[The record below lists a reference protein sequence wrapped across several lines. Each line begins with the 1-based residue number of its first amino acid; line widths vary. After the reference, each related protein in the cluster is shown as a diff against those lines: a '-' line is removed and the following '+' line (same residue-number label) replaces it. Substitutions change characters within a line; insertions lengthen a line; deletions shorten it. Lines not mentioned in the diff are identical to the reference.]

1 LDNNWVINLLSVIG
15 AVAMNRYS
23 FPHGR
28 QVLSAIKPYVPGKSL
43 DEAERELGLKNMVK
57 LASNENPL
65 GPSPHA
71 LQAILD
77 KAGSI
82 NQYPDSASR
91 SLRFALAGHL
101 GLSPDH
107 LLIGNGSDEILKM
120 VALAYLTPE
129 HQAVMAVPTFSEYEF
144 VVLVAGAAARKI
156 ALKDFTHDLEA
167 MQAEINPLTKLVFIC
182 NPNNPTGTIVKKAT
196 LDRFLAAVPP
206 EVLVVLDEAY
216 REYVTDPEFPDG
228 MEYIRRGQVNLIVLR
243 TFSKIYGLAGL
254 RIGYGAAA
262 PEVTAWINRVREP
275 FNVNSLAQ
283 VAAIASLADDGH
295 LEHSCQG
302 NEAGKEYLYH
312 TLDELGLTYIPT
324 QANFVL
330 INVKGNSRKVFDG
343 LLKHGIIVR
352 AGEPFGLDQW
362 IRVTIGTP
370 EQMQR
375 FCHAL
380 GTVLDG
386 YVEKN

>member
-1 LDNNWVINLLSVIG
+1 
-15 AVAMNRYS
+15 MNRYS
-23 FPHGR
+23 IPQGR
-28 QVLSAIKPYVPGKSL
+28 PVLSAIKPYVPGKPL
-43 DEAERELGLKNMVK
+43 EEAERELGLKNMVK

-65 GPSPHA
+65 GPSPKA

-82 NQYPDSASR
+82 NQYPDSSSR
-91 SLRFALAGHL
+91 SLRLALAGHL
-101 GLSPDH
+101 GLSPDQ
-107 LLIGNGSDEILKM
+107 LLIGNGSDEIFKM
-120 VALAYLTPE
+120 IALAYLTPE
-129 HQAVMAVPTFSEYEF
+129 HQAVMAAPTFSEYEF
-144 VVLVAGAAARKI
+144 VVLVAGAAARKV

-167 MQAEINPLTKLVFIC
+167 MQAEINHFTKMVFIC
-182 NPNNPTGTIVKKAT
+182 NPNNPTGTIVTKAA

-216 REYVTDPEFPDG
+216 REYVTDPGFPDG
-228 MEYIRRGQVNLIVLR
+228 MEYIRRGQANLIVLR

-254 RIGYGAAA
+254 RVGYAAA
-262 PEVTAWINRVREP
+262 VPEVIAWINRVKEP

-283 VAAIASLADDGH
+283 AAAMAALADASH
-295 LEHSCQG
+295 LNLSCQV
-302 NEAGKEYLYH
+302 NEAGKNYLYQK
-312 TLDELGLTYIPT
+312 LAELGLEFIPT

-330 INVKGNSRKVFDG
+330 INVKGNSRLVYDQ
-343 LLKHGIIVR
+343 LLRRGVIVR

-370 EQMQR
+370 GQMER

-380 GTVLDG
+380 AQVGDG
-386 YVEKN
+386 S